1 MMVVNKFLNCKLPYT
16 YKASLTINLFT
27 RGAMSSV
34 MRHVEW
40 TLKQN
45 EVEETVCPWN

>member
-1 MMVVNKFLNCKLPYT
+1 LGNHMEINNGCQQVLNCKLPYT

-27 RGAMSSV
+27 HGAMSSV

-40 TLKQN
+40 TLI
-45 EVEETVCPWN
+45 

>member
-1 MMVVNKFLNCKLPYT
+1 MIINKFLNCKLPYT

-27 RGAMSSV
+27 HGAMSSV

-40 TLKQN
+40 TLSWN
-45 EVEETVCPWN
+45 GVEETVYPWN